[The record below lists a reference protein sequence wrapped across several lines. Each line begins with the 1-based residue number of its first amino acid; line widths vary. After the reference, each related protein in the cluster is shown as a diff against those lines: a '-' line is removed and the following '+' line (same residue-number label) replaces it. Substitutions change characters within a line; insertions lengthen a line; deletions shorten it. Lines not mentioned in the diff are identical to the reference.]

1 MQVTASIA
9 TAPEK
14 KSGLLYWAQRAI
26 DECEKASD
34 GFAADPVHDLRVAIR
49 RCRSLADGFL
59 SADPDPAWKQMKRM
73 AKPLFSS
80 LGDLRDTQVM
90 LEWVAKLAPSG
101 DALAQELNAAL
112 LEQEASLKLQAQHSL
127 AAFDREHWATI
138 N

>member
-1 MQVTASIA
+1 MLPTPAQ
-9 TAPEK
+9 EK
-14 KSGLLYWAQRAI
+14 KSGLAYWAARVLEECDRAS
-26 DECEKASD
+26 A

-127 AAFDREHWATI
+127 AAFDREHWA
-138 N
+138 